1 MSKEKKDSVFD
12 FRKPTKFKELKSF
25 IGLCEYFHGHV
36 PHFSDIMRPLHDI
49 MHGYTK
55 ATRSRI
61 LKWTVS
67 ASEAFLQIQREIAN
81 CATLHF
87 VHESAP
93 IFLQTDASDYGIGAY
108 LFQLVDGIEKP
119 IAFISKKLD
128 GAQLKWSTIEKEAYA
143 IYYSLRKLDYL
154 IRDSPFTLQTD
165 HKNLVYV
172 NEEPSAKVRRWKL
185 WIQEYMFDI
194 EHIPGELNIVADSLS
209 RLCPFP
215 EEKLD
220 NKIDKNIEEVAIS
233 ETFFAGLLQPYEVD
247 QNIKRKIAKIHN
259 SNCGHFG
266 VERTYQKCLK
276 QYGAW
281 DGMREHIR
289 MFIRNCPCCQK
300 MSRLKIPIHTNPF
313 TTATYA
319 IMERVAIDTIGP
331 LPEDE
336 DGNKHLIVMIDCFA
350 RYVKLYPVKSTEAV
364 HAVKA
369 LLQWIGTFGCP
380 SQLLSDNGSQYVNNL
395 IAEFTKIVGTEHV
408 TTMAYSKEENAIV
421 ERVNKEVL
429 RHLRAIL
436 FEKGLKDKWS
446 LIYPLVERIINSEIH
461 SVIKVSPAQIV
472 FGNAIDLDRGIF
484 LPHFVNDKQMK
495 FSEYTARLLQAQ
507 ADVIK
512 VAYESQTKS
521 DLHHIAMHT
530 P

>member
-1 MSKEKKDSVFD
+1 
-12 FRKPTKFKELKSF
+12 
-25 IGLCEYFHGHV
+25 
-36 PHFSDIMRPLHDI
+36 
-49 MHGYTK
+49 
-55 ATRSRI
+55 
-61 LKWTVS
+61 
-67 ASEAFLQIQREIAN
+67 
-81 CATLHF
+81 
-87 VHESAP
+87 
-93 IFLQTDASDYGIGAY
+93 
-108 LFQLVDGIEKP
+108 
-119 IAFISKKLD
+119 
-128 GAQLKWSTIEKEAYA
+128 
-143 IYYSLRKLDYL
+143 
-154 IRDSPFTLQTD
+154 
-165 HKNLVYV
+165 
-172 NEEPSAKVRRWKL
+172 
-185 WIQEYMFDI
+185 
-194 EHIPGELNIVADSLS
+194 
-209 RLCPFP
+209 
-215 EEKLD
+215 
-220 NKIDKNIEEVAIS
+220 
-233 ETFFAGLLQPYEVD
+233 
-247 QNIKRKIAKIHN
+247 
-259 SNCGHFG
+259 
-266 VERTYQKCLK
+266 
-276 QYGAW
+276 
-281 DGMREHIR
+281 
-289 MFIRNCPCCQK
+289 
-300 MSRLKIPIHTNPF
+300 
-313 TTATYA
+313 
-319 IMERVAIDTIGP
+319 
-331 LPEDE
+331 
-336 DGNKHLIVMIDCFA
+336 MIDCFA

-530 P
+530 PQLTEFPINSYVLAQYENSEHRPPSKFHLQHKGPFLVVNHLGSIYTVRNLVTNKLEDYHITNLRPFLYDPEMTDPREVANADQGVMDVIEVTDHKYNTKYPNRYSLYTFKVHWADGTESWEPWSAVRRNEVLHDYLKLNGLQRFIPREFFD